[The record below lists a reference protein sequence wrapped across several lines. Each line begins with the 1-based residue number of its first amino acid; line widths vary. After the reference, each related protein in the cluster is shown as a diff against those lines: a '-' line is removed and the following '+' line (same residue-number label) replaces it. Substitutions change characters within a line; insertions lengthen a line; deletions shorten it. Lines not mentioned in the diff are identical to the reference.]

1 MSSDG
6 QTQSQLD
13 KECEEMI
20 KGSRIHLNPRMA
32 ELRRIVLFQLQKY
45 SSWFPEKCTTTEESF
60 YKVDYYSELSR
71 ESCQPISDRDA

>member
-1 MSSDG
+1 MKRSFCRNGQVCGFLVLERMSSDG
-6 QTQSQLD
+6 QTQSQLN

-60 YKVDYYSELSR
+60 
-71 ESCQPISDRDA
+71 